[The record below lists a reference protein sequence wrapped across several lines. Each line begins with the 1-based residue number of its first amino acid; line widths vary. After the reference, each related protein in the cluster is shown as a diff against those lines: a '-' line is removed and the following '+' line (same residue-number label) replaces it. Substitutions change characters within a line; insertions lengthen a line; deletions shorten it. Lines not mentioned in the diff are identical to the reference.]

1 MKALASN
8 ADVSV
13 IAPNL
18 IQAGRHFV
26 VEVWVAQSDDRSAM
40 LDQATRAGRMIERGG
55 RSHINLDRDT
65 IITVIMKLPD
75 FEVPDPIETLGWNGD
90 IRNVGFIVRA
100 PESLAPG
107 IYPGSAKLM
116 QGQIPFASIVFD
128 LEVASHEGPVDASS
142 RPLSLHVQR
151 IARAFASYASQ
162 DRGEVLRRVQGIQ
175 AAGIKVFLDIIV
187 LRSGEEWERARYRE
201 IDASDGFFLF
211 WSRNAAQ
218 SLWVE
223 REWRYALRRRG
234 LEFISPLPLE
244 DPRLVEPPAEL
255 RGKHFND
262 ILLAIIKAE
271 DAMHRGGDLSPE
283 QPTV

>member
-1 MKALASN
+1 MVMRGRIKHSNWGVDFGTTNTSLVQIPHPSRAPSAQATNALSVPAPQPAIGWLEASAAYSVPVPQPAMKALASN

-162 DRGEVLRRVQGIQ
+162 DRGEVLR
-175 AAGIKVFLDIIV
+175 
-187 LRSGEEWERARYRE
+187 
-201 IDASDGFFLF
+201 
-211 WSRNAAQ
+211 
-218 SLWVE
+218 
-223 REWRYALRRRG
+223 
-234 LEFISPLPLE
+234 
-244 DPRLVEPPAEL
+244 
-255 RGKHFND
+255 
-262 ILLAIIKAE
+262 
-271 DAMHRGGDLSPE
+271 
-283 QPTV
+283 